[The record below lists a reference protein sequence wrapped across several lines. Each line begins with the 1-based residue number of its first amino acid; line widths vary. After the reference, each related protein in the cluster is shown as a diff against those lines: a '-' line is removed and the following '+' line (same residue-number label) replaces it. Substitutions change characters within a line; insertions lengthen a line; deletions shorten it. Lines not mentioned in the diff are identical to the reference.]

1 MKLLEILQL
10 IGVIGTIAT
19 GAVSLFWPRSVQGF
33 TGLKV
38 EGGRGVTEIRAVL
51 GGLFIGV
58 GVAVLV
64 LNTPETYKMLGIM
77 YAAIGAVRAIS
88 MLGDR
93 SITQSNLVSL
103 VVEIIF
109 AVILVL

>member
-1 MKLLEILQL
+1 MKLLEILQW
-10 IGVIGTIAT
+10 IGVLGTIAT
-19 GAVSLFWPRSVQGF
+19 GVISLFWPRSVQGF
-33 TGLKV
+33 TGLKA

-64 LNTPETYKMLGIM
+64 LGTPETYKLLGIM
-77 YAAIGAVRAIS
+77 YAAIGAVRAVS
-88 MLGDR
+88 MLVDR